1 MTQTMCPQEEE
12 FKDSDDLS
20 RVEEWENQVTSHP
33 YECTWGEKMLLCR
46 SESVSSVFLEK
57 GLVAQVQEE
66 KVMVLALVHG
76 GVGWGT
82 GVND

>member
-1 MTQTMCPQEEE
+1 
-12 FKDSDDLS
+12 
-20 RVEEWENQVTSHP
+20 
-33 YECTWGEKMLLCR
+33 MLLCR

-76 GVGWGT
+76 GGGWGT